1 VKDVGSSPRMLV
13 VSHHLGVDG
22 FASLA
27 GAMLSQ
33 HELDVELLVLS
44 NKDAKRASRK
54 LPLERVSSFE
64 DHYKCGR
71 SELFTVEELNHRYAN
86 VPWGAV
92 VASERSFSDYSFL
105 LGGTGYRPERD
116 DYIVPL
122 VTRFVAFFEQAIVH
136 FKPRAMITAF
146 GDNIFTYIAAIVAEE
161 NGIPVFLPQSSFL
174 NEGGAMESG
183 YFGNTRYLESFAMI
197 RRYLDL
203 RSRPLTEEERRR
215 AERFVDVLLGYEG
228 NKTLSYIYQRKD
240 YEKPITPQFAN
251 LLSYL
256 RDNASKDRNV
266 EFYKISFG
274 RKLRANYLRTYRLW
288 RLRKFIAAQHTEI
301 PSESVLFAMH
311 FQPEASTLVN
321 GIWYSNQIALIETL
335 SKALPLG
342 YTLVV
347 KEHPR
352 GRGMRPLWQY
362 RHIADLHNVIISDAP
377 SKEIV
382 RRCQMVVSVSGSI
395 GLEALALDKP
405 VLMLGQTFHT
415 FNTLYYRIETV
426 EELPKLFHRVLL
438 EREFE
443 RLKGRQEETYR
454 FLLAYLDA
462 LYPFFPVSDKMPRLI
477 PYILQELD
485 ADQDAPRAWLHG
497 LFRSGRDE
505 SCSFRCGGLALRKMQ
520 GMAT

>member
-1 VKDVGSSPRMLV
+1 MNVKGNGRMMV
-13 VSHHLGVDG
+13 VSHHLAVDG
-22 FASLA
+22 FSALA
-27 GAMLSQ
+27 GAMLST
-33 HELDVELLVLS
+33 EGLEADLVVLT
-44 NKDAKRASRK
+44 NKNAEWAARN
-54 LPLERVSSFE
+54 LPIERVHSFE
-64 DHYKCGR
+64 RHYEQSNGE
-71 SELFTVEELNHRYAN
+71 SSYTVDELRRRYAK
-86 VPWGAV
+86 VPWGTV

-122 VTRFVAFFEQAIVH
+122 VARFVAFFDQAIAR
-136 FKPRAMITAF
+136 FQPRAVITAF
-146 GDNIFTYIAAIVAEE
+146 GDNIFTYIAAVVAEE
-161 NGIPVFLPQSSFL
+161 NGIPVFLPQPSFL
-174 NEGGAMESG
+174 NEGGVMESG

-197 RRYLDL
+197 RCYLDM

-228 NKTLSYIYQRKD
+228 NKTLSYIYKKKD
-240 YEKPITPQFAN
+240 FEKPVTPQRGK

-256 RDNASKDRNV
+256 LDNAEKDRNV
-266 EFYKISFG
+266 EFYKISAG
-274 RKLRANYLRTYRLW
+274 RKLHANLLRVYRLW
-288 RLRKFIAAQHTEI
+288 RLQKFIAAQQAEI

-362 RHIADLHNVIISDAP
+362 RHIVGLHNVIISDAP

-395 GLEALALDKP
+395 GLEALALGKP
-405 VLMLGQTFHT
+405 VLMLGRTFHT
-415 FNTLYYRIETV
+415 FNTLYYRVEAV
-426 EELPKLFHRVLL
+426 EELPRLFHRVLL
-438 EREFE
+438 GCEFE
-443 RLKGRQEETYR
+443 HLEGRQEEVYR
-454 FLLAYLDA
+454 FLLAYLDS
-462 LYPFFPVSDKMPRLI
+462 LYPFFPVNDKMARLI
-477 PYILQELD
+477 PHILQELD
-485 ADQDAPRAWLHG
+485 EDQDAPRVWLDG
-497 LFRSGRDE
+497 LFGNGRDD
-505 SCSFRCGGLALRKMQ
+505 SGGSGSGGHAS
-520 GMAT
+520 